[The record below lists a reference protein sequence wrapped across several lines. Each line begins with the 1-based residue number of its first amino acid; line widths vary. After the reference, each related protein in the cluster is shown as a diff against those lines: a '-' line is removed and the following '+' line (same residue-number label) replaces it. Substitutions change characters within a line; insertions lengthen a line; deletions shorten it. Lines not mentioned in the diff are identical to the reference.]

1 MPGIKEKDGGSP
13 VRERRNTSM
22 RIVKKMDEMGRLVIP
37 LAIREALGLQPN
49 ADVVM
54 ELEGNRIVLQ
64 NGDRRC
70 RICGGCE
77 ELISFEGGH
86 LCRSCI
92 RKIHRL

>member
-1 MPGIKEKDGGSP
+1 
-13 VRERRNTSM
+13 M